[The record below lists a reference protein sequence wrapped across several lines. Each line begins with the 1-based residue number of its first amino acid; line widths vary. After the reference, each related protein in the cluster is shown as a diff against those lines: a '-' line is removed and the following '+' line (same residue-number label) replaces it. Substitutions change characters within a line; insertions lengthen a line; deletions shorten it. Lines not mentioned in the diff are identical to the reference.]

1 MIVVKGDLATI
12 NGSIYQEPPCSI
24 TGEWFKV
31 PLMDLLNNPG
41 TLSSSSRPQI
51 QVLPRSA
58 ICLCY
63 VHSVAL
69 AAIAGWDFDGNIKQC
84 FRLELYPE
92 RLISPSV
99 PSCF

>member
-1 MIVVKGDLATI
+1 MGPGNHKRLHLPGAALQYYWRVVQT
-12 NGSIYQEPPCSI
+12 
-24 TGEWFKV
+24 
-31 PLMDLLNNPG
+31 PLVDLLNNPG

-51 QVLPRSA
+51 QVLPPSA
-58 ICLCY
+58 VCLCY

-92 RLISPSV
+92 RLIPPSV